1 MAARRRA
8 SPRRGGRWPGWVL
21 IVLGL
26 VIGAAVAWGAHLYIT
41 RSAKRNEVRAEP
53 NQTTRVPRPTPAP
66 AAKKPEPPKS
76 EPPRPTPSKPRFD
89 FYTILPE
96 IETVLPDKE
105 PRKPQVAKH
114 DDDVRYI
121 LQAASFANFD
131 DADRLKAK
139 LALSGLEARIE
150 KISIEGKG
158 DFYRVRLGP
167 YAKLEQLEAQDKK
180 LDALGVKAIRIK
192 VKKAAT

>member
-8 SPRRGGRWPGWVL
+8 PARGGSRRWPGWAWL
-21 IVLGL
+21 LLGL
-26 VIGAAVAWGAHLYIT
+26 IAGAAVAWGAHLYTT
-41 RSAKRNEVRAEP
+41 RSAKRNAVVQAP
-53 NQTTRVPRPTPAP
+53 PPAVPSA
-66 AAKKPEPPKS
+66 AAKKAPEAAKPAP
-76 EPPRPTPSKPRFD
+76 KPRFD

-105 PRKPQVAKH
+105 PRRPKAAKNASE
-114 DDDVRYI
+114 DDVRYL

-131 DADRLKAK
+131 DADRLKAR
-139 LALSGLEARIE
+139 LALAGLEARIE
-150 KISIEGKG
+150 KISIEAKG

-167 YAKLEQLEAQDKK
+167 YAKLEQLEAQNKK

-192 VKKAAT
+192 VKKAPAA